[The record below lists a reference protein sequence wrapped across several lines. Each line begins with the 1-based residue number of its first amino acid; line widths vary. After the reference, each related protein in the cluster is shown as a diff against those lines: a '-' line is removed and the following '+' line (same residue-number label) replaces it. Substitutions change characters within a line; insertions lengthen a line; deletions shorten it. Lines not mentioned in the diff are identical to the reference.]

1 MVRPSCA
8 TMQSISTADQRECAE
23 RRCPRGRLSA
33 GNRAPQGRDPFRPCQ
48 HPPLRRG
55 AETAAW
61 DLVGQ
66 AEHGVDSPVWLVT
79 TDQDL
84 AAKVIASVSALIDSL
99 PDPNRTAARTAWHER
114 AEVVLCDSRE
124 EAAQVADRY
133 APEHLQIQSEDLE
146 WWLDPLSA

>member
-1 MVRPSCA
+1 M
-8 TMQSISTADQRECAE
+8 
-23 RRCPRGRLSA
+23 
-33 GNRAPQGRDPFRPCQ
+33 
-48 HPPLRRG
+48 
-55 AETAAW
+55 
-61 DLVGQ
+61 
-66 AEHGVDSPVWLVT
+66 T

-84 AAKVIASVSALIDSL
+84 AAKVVSRVSALIDSL
-99 PDPNRTAARTAWHER
+99 PDPNRTAARTAWHEH